1 MANVKDDKVEL
12 LENVEDVGATV
23 KSLGLASETHK
34 NLQEFN
40 SDQKHVNEV
49 LEVLKYETDKVE
61 K

>member
-1 MANVKDDKVEL
+1 MANVEDDKVEL

-23 KSLGLASETHK
+23 KSLGLASETYK

-49 LEVLKYETDKVE
+49 LEILKYETDKVE